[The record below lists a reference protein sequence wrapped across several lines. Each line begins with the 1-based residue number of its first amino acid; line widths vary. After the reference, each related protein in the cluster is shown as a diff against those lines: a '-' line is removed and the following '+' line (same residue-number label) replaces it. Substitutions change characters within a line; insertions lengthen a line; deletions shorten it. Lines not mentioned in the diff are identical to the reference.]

1 MFFSFTCRKFP
12 RKLFYQNFY
21 LHFICQH
28 EVSWLLHVCWCVPMI
43 YPSFHVKFI
52 LLRLWAAQIFNF
64 LITLQY
70 CLGRSSSFFSH
81 HLTEW
86 LVSVYFSYMNTMLI
100 VQFMWSLGL
109 ACVDMYSIRNKK
121 DLHNSLV
128 VTLVVIGDWVGHLLY
143 ILCCPCSYVWKHAL
157 RQFNPKFCS
166 VVVLKTSFSNG
177 KS

>member
-1 MFFSFTCRKFP
+1 MK
-12 RKLFYQNFY
+12 Y
-21 LHFICQH
+21 LDCCMCAGVFQWFIPPFMSSSYYWDYELH
-28 EVSWLLHVCWCVPMI
+28 KSSISWLPFSI
-43 YPSFHVKFI
+43 A
-52 LLRLWAAQIFNF
+52 WAGAQV
-64 LITLQY
+64 
-70 CLGRSSSFFSH
+70 FFSH

-128 VTLVVIGDWVGHLLY
+128 VTLVVIGDWVSHLLY

-166 VVVLKTSFSNG
+166 VVVLKTSCSNG
-177 KS
+177 NS